1 MLISYHWLSEF
12 LKITLPPRELADRLT
27 GAGLAVEGIHT
38 ANNDFILDFDLTSN
52 RPDCLSH
59 LGIAREVAV
68 IEQQELF
75 IRNAPVFDIS
85 GKTSDNIAVQIDD
98 PELCPRYTARIVR
111 GVKIGPS
118 PHWLRQRLESIGQRP
133 INNVADITNYVLHEL
148 GQPLHAFDLA
158 KLKDQQIVVRRARAG
173 EKLRTLD
180 GVDRPLDTEMLVIA
194 DSERPV
200 ALAGIMGGEE
210 SEISNSTVDV
220 LIESAH
226 FQPASVRVTSRRL
239 GLRTEASSRFERG
252 VDPEGVIR
260 AQERCVS
267 LICEIASGTATIDTL
282 DLYPNPSPSRNAFIR
297 RERVAALTG
306 VAVLDEEIER
316 ILTALGFALLDR
328 RIGADTEVEF
338 NGDLLEE
345 IHYHSRES
353 FLFRAP
359 TWRFDI
365 EREEDLIEEVVRHA
379 GFDRIQAALPPT
391 SLAGEYQPSE
401 RRRREVRNS
410 LRSLGFDEAINFS
423 FIDSSN
429 DDRFKLLPALSVA
442 RSNVE
447 PFVTLQNPILEGV
460 SRMRPTL
467 LPGLLHSLR
476 HNLNRGNRNVSLF
489 EIGNVFAGGET
500 PGSLP
505 REHES
510 LALLGTGGA
519 LLEDQAAIQRDLNFF
534 DLKGAVESACSAM
547 RLAGLNFRP
556 ASVLHLR
563 EGQSAAI
570 FVGEQEVG
578 TIGRLADSVAAEHK
592 FRQPVFV
599 AELDLTILLDLPET
613 PVRYSPV
620 ARYPSVVRDSSF
632 VVSRST
638 TFDHVMQAIATNAP
652 ELCRNAVFVAVYE
665 GANLPQG
672 RKSVTLRFEYRA
684 DDRTLTDDEV
694 DALHEELVGKLRTI
708 LDADLRE

>member
-1 MLISYHWLSEF
+1 MLISYLWLSEF

-27 GAGLAVEGIHT
+27 AAGLAVEGIHT
-38 ANNDFILDFDLTSN
+38 ANDDFILDFDLTSN

-118 PHWLRQRLESIGQRP
+118 PHWLKQRLESIGQRP

-158 KLKDQQIVVRRARAG
+158 KLKDQRIVVRRARAG
-173 EKLRTLD
+173 EKLKTLD
-180 GVDRPLDTEMLVIA
+180 GVVRELDPEMLVIA

-267 LICEIASGTATIDTL
+267 LICEIAGGTATVDTL
-282 DLYPNPSPSRNAFIR
+282 DLYPNPSLPRNAFIR
-297 RERVAALTG
+297 RERAAALTG

-316 ILTALGFALLDR
+316 ILKALGFVLLDR
-328 RIGADTEVEF
+328 RIGADTEMEF

-345 IHYHSRES
+345 IHYHLRES

-379 GFDRIQAALPPT
+379 GFDRIEAALPPT

-410 LRSLGFDEAINFS
+410 LKFLGFNEAINFS

-429 DDRFKLLPALSVA
+429 DVRFKLLPALSA
-442 RSNVE
+442 AEDSVE
-447 PFVTLQNPILEGV
+447 PFVTLQNPILEGI

-489 EIGNVFAGGET
+489 EIGNVFASGNT

-519 LLEDQAAIQRDLNFF
+519 LLEGQAAIQRDLDFF

-570 FVGEQEVG
+570 FVGDQEVG
-578 TIGRLADSVAAEHK
+578 TIGRLADSVSAEYK

-613 PVRYSPV
+613 PVRYSPI
-620 ARYPSVVRDSSF
+620 ARYPAVVRDSSF
-632 VVSRST
+632 VVTRST
-638 TFDHVMQAIATNAP
+638 SFDDVKQAVASNTP

-665 GANLPQG
+665 GKNLPQG
-672 RKSVTLRFEYRA
+672 KKSLTLRFEYRA

-694 DALHEELVGKLRTI
+694 DALHEELVGKLRAI
-708 LDADLRE
+708 LDADLRV